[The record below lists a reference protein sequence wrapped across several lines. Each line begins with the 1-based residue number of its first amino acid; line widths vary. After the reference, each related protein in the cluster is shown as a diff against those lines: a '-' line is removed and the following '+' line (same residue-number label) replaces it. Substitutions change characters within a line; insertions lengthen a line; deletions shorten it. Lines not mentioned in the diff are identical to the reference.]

1 MTELKP
7 STMIRYFTGENGKH
21 YSAVVLKDNKILS
34 LKKAGEK
41 DKTIYDSLL
50 HWIATLPE
58 GVGAADLDITEK
70 DTIPRAPTALKKDTI
85 ALKDIAPN
93 YDLLRF
99 LLTYEANTFPNSLV
113 SKENVYLRR
122 TRTYVKDAKG
132 DLHAVKYN
140 RAKKLLYSEFHDKF
154 GSTLEE
160 IGFPSDTDI
169 YVSVPA
175 WHYNKRYRDWSVKKM
190 SFPFTIDNYESF
202 YNAKT
207 AFIYPDYV
215 CMWPD
220 YKKDT
225 NHHYNLLC
233 KFFEDQGYYIWNDN
247 FRYYN
252 SDSIFVNKQ
261 FKYMEANMVTVQA
274 NFTELIVFN
283 YNPLGFV
290 KIQFKESDD
299 VILEEIKTILG

>member
-1 MTELKP
+1 
-7 STMIRYFTGENGKH
+7 MIRYFTGENGKH

-41 DKTIYDSLL
+41 DKTIYDSLI
-50 HWIATLPE
+50 HWITTLPE
-58 GVGAADLDITEK
+58 GVTAADLDITEK
-70 DTIPRAPTALKKDTI
+70 DTIPKAPIALKKTTI
-85 ALKDIAPN
+85 TLKDIAPN

-99 LLTYEANTFPNSLV
+99 LLTYEANTFQNSLV

-122 TRTYVKDAKG
+122 TRTYVKDVKG

-140 RAKKLLYSEFHDKF
+140 RAKQLLYSEFHDKF

-202 YNAKT
+202 YNSKS

-225 NHHYNLLC
+225 NHHYDLVY
-233 KFFEDQGYYIWNDN
+233 KFLEDQGYYIWKDN

-274 NFTELIVFN
+274 NFTELMVFN